1 VLNLVTH
8 NSNLPQIR
16 ILSHTNSNLP
26 QIRILSHTSSNSNL
40 VTQNSNLF
48 EVIHIRFIGIKFE
61 LNSNYPYS
69 NTITTPSL
77 FTMSIKTKMKKYTFI
92 KKKGQE
98 QKLVGVN
105 TSPNSYFTFL
115 VFKTKTSLIMPL
127 GKKSVCACT
136 NAWNFK
142 DISW

>member
-1 VLNLVTH
+1 MRHVDAKIKILLVLFYCLYNFTMNCDRQNFPIVTLHESKVHYATH

-61 LNSNYPYS
+61 LNSNLPYS
-69 NTITTPSL
+69 NIITI
-77 FTMSIKTKMKKYTFI
+77 K
-92 KKKGQE
+92 
-98 QKLVGVN
+98 
-105 TSPNSYFTFL
+105 NSRG
-115 VFKTKTSLIMPL
+115 PQ
-127 GKKSVCACT
+127 
-136 NAWNFK
+136 N
-142 DISW
+142 